1 MERKVEELEKRV
13 SWLEAKVD
21 DIEKTLYILVSSI
34 IALGIRTIDPN
45 PTSLSIGFSAIYFA
59 LAGLALYKLT
69 VPAVNGSGSEERGP
83 GPQRGCGGLP
93 K

>member
-13 SWLEAKVD
+13 TRLEIRVD
-21 DIEKTLYILVSSI
+21 DIEKVLYILVSSL

-45 PTSLSIGFSAIYFA
+45 PISLRIGFSTIYFA

-69 VPAVNGSGSEERGP
+69 VPSRKRKRE
-83 GPQRGCGGLP
+83 
-93 K
+93 

>member
-1 MERKVEELEKRV
+1 MVPVMERRVDEIEKRV

-45 PTSLSIGFSAIYFA
+45 PASLNIGFSAIYFA

-69 VPAVNGSGSEERGP
+69 VPNRKRK
-83 GPQRGCGGLP
+83 Q

>member
-1 MERKVEELEKRV
+1 MERRVEEIEKKV

-34 IALGIRTIDPN
+34 IAIGIRTLDPN
-45 PTSLSIGFSAIYFA
+45 PASLSIGFSAVYFA
-59 LAGLALYKLT
+59 LAGLALYKLAT
-69 VPAVNGSGSEERGP
+69 PSRK
-83 GPQRGCGGLP
+83 QKR

>member
-1 MERKVEELEKRV
+1 MERRVEELEKRV

-34 IALGIRTIDPN
+34 IALGIRTVDPN
-45 PTSLSIGFSAIYFA
+45 PASLNIGFSAIYFA

-69 VPAVNGSGSEERGP
+69 VPSRK
-83 GPQRGCGGLP
+83 R
-93 K
+93 KRK

>member
-1 MERKVEELEKRV
+1 MVPVMERKVEEIEKRI

-34 IALGIRTIDPN
+34 IALGIRTIDP
-45 PTSLSIGFSAIYFA
+45 THISLSIGFSSIYFT

-69 VPAVNGSGSEERGP
+69 VPSHKRK
-83 GPQRGCGGLP
+83 Q

>member
-1 MERKVEELEKRV
+1 MVPIMERRVEEIEKKV

-21 DIEKTLYILVSSI
+21 DIEKVLYILVPSL
-34 IALGIRTIDPN
+34 IAAGIRAIGSN
-45 PTSLSIGFSAIYFA
+45 PDSMNVGFSAIYFA

-69 VPAVNGSGSEERGP
+69 VPSRKRK
-83 GPQRGCGGLP
+83 Q

>member
-1 MERKVEELEKRV
+1 MVPIMEKRLDEIEERV

-34 IALGIRTIDPN
+34 IALGIRTVDPN
-45 PTSLSIGFSAIYFA
+45 PTSLNIGFSAIYFT

-69 VPAVNGSGSEERGP
+69 VPSRKRK
-83 GPQRGCGGLP
+83 Q

>member
-1 MERKVEELEKRV
+1 MVPAMERKVEDIEKRV

-34 IALGIRTIDPN
+34 IAIGIRTLDPN
-45 PTSLSIGFSAIYFA
+45 PTSLNIGFSAIYFT
-59 LAGLALYKLT
+59 LAGLALYKLI
-69 VPAVNGSGSEERGP
+69 VPNHKR
-83 GPQRGCGGLP
+83 

>member
-1 MERKVEELEKRV
+1 MERRVEEIEKKV

-34 IALGIRTIDPN
+34 IALGIRTVDPN
-45 PTSLSIGFSAIYFA
+45 PASLNIGFSAIYFA

-69 VPAVNGSGSEERGP
+69 VPSRK
-83 GPQRGCGGLP
+83 R
-93 K
+93 KRK

>member
-13 SWLEAKVD
+13 SRLEVRVD
-21 DIEKTLYILVSSI
+21 DIEKVLYILVPSL
-34 IALGIRTIDPN
+34 IAAGIRAIGSSPDSVN
-45 PTSLSIGFSAIYFA
+45 VGFSAIYFA

-69 VPAVNGSGSEERGP
+69 VPSRKRK
-83 GPQRGCGGLP
+83 Q

>member
-34 IALGIRTIDPN
+34 IALGIRTLDPN
-45 PTSLSIGFSAIYFA
+45 PASLNIGFSAIYFA

-69 VPAVNGSGSEERGP
+69 VSGRK
-83 GPQRGCGGLP
+83 R
-93 K
+93 KRK

>member
-1 MERKVEELEKRV
+1 MERRLEEMEKRV

-34 IALGIRTIDPN
+34 IALGIRTLDPN
-45 PTSLSIGFSAIYFA
+45 PTSLSIRFSAIYFA
-59 LAGLALYKLT
+59 LAGLALYKLA
-69 VPAVNGSGSEERGP
+69 VPSRK
-83 GPQRGCGGLP
+83 RKP

>member
-1 MERKVEELEKRV
+1 MERRVEEIEKRV

-34 IALGIRTIDPN
+34 IALGIRTVDPN
-45 PTSLSIGFSAIYFA
+45 PASLNIGFSAIYFA

-69 VPAVNGSGSEERGP
+69 VPSRK
-83 GPQRGCGGLP
+83 R
-93 K
+93 KRK

>member
-1 MERKVEELEKRV
+1 MERRVEEIEKRV

-34 IALGIRTIDPN
+34 IALGIRTLDPN
-45 PTSLSIGFSAIYFA
+45 PASLNIGFSAIYFA

-69 VPAVNGSGSEERGP
+69 VPSRK
-83 GPQRGCGGLP
+83 R
-93 K
+93 KRK

>member
-1 MERKVEELEKRV
+1 MERRLEELEKRV

-21 DIEKTLYILVSSI
+21 DIEKTLYILIPSI
-34 IALGIRTIDPN
+34 IAIGIRTIDPN
-45 PTSLSIGFSAIYFA
+45 PTSLSVGFSAINFV

-69 VPAVNGSGSEERGP
+69 ASDRKRK
-83 GPQRGCGGLP
+83 Q

>member
-1 MERKVEELEKRV
+1 MERKVEEIEKRV

-34 IALGIRTIDPN
+34 IAIGIRTLDPN
-45 PTSLSIGFSAIYFA
+45 TTSLSIGFSAIYFT
-59 LAGLALYKLT
+59 LAGLALYKLV
-69 VPAVNGSGSEERGP
+69 VPSRK
-83 GPQRGCGGLP
+83 R

>member
-1 MERKVEELEKRV
+1 V

-34 IALGIRTIDPN
+34 IALGIRTLDPN
-45 PTSLSIGFSAIYFA
+45 PASLNIGFSAIYFA

-69 VPAVNGSGSEERGP
+69 VPSRK
-83 GPQRGCGGLP
+83 R
-93 K
+93 KRK

>member
-1 MERKVEELEKRV
+1 MVLVMERRIEEIDKRV
-13 SWLEAKVD
+13 SRLEVKVD
-21 DIEKTLYILVSSI
+21 DIEKTLYILVSSL

-45 PTSLSIGFSAIYFA
+45 PTSQSIGFSAIYFT

-69 VPAVNGSGSEERGP
+69 ISNHKRK
-83 GPQRGCGGLP
+83 R

>member
-1 MERKVEELEKRV
+1 MERKIEEIERRLTRVEV
-13 SWLEAKVD
+13 KVD
-21 DIEKTLYILVSSI
+21 SIEKTLYVLVSSL

-45 PTSLSIGFSAIYFA
+45 PVSLRIGFSAIYFT

-69 VPAVNGSGSEERGP
+69 ISNHKRK
-83 GPQRGCGGLP
+83 R

>member
-1 MERKVEELEKRV
+1 MMERRIEEIEKRV

-34 IALGIRTIDPN
+34 IALGIRTLDPN
-45 PTSLSIGFSAIYFA
+45 PASLSVGFSAIYFT

-69 VPAVNGSGSEERGP
+69 VPSRKRK
-83 GPQRGCGGLP
+83 Q

>member
-1 MERKVEELEKRV
+1 MERRVEEIEKKV

-34 IALGIRTIDPN
+34 IALGIRTLDPN
-45 PTSLSIGFSAIYFA
+45 PASLNIGFSAIYFA

-69 VPAVNGSGSEERGP
+69 VSGRK
-83 GPQRGCGGLP
+83 R
-93 K
+93 KRK

>member
-1 MERKVEELEKRV
+1 MEKRLDEIEKRV

-34 IALGIRTIDPN
+34 IALGIRTLDPN
-45 PTSLSIGFSAIYFA
+45 PASLSVGFSAIYFA

-69 VPAVNGSGSEERGP
+69 VPSHKRK
-83 GPQRGCGGLP
+83 R

>member
-34 IALGIRTIDPN
+34 IALGIRTLDPN
-45 PTSLSIGFSAIYFA
+45 PASLNIGFSAIYFA

-69 VPAVNGSGSEERGP
+69 VPSRK
-83 GPQRGCGGLP
+83 R
-93 K
+93 KRK

>member
-1 MERKVEELEKRV
+1 MEKKVEELEERV

-34 IALGIRTIDPN
+34 IALGIRTVDPN
-45 PTSLSIGFSAIYFA
+45 PTSLNIGFSAIYFA

-69 VPAVNGSGSEERGP
+69 TFDRKRK
-83 GPQRGCGGLP
+83 Q

>member
-1 MERKVEELEKRV
+1 MERKLEEIERRV

-21 DIEKTLYILVSSI
+21 DIEKTLYILVSSL
-34 IALGIRTIDPN
+34 IALGIRTIGSN
-45 PTSLSIGFSAIYFA
+45 PASLSIGFSAIYFT

-69 VPAVNGSGSEERGP
+69 ISNHKRK
-83 GPQRGCGGLP
+83 R